1 MHRSHQGAVLLHLW
15 FPPRIIL
22 SQLALEDLDVN
33 LIIFK
38 SRHRNDPGPMEHQGQ
53 GEASS
58 PRLAEYEGFSG
69 DFHISS

>member
-22 SQLALEDLDVN
+22 SQLGLEDLDVN

-38 SRHRNDPGPMEHQGQ
+38 SRHRNGPRHMEHEEQV
-53 GEASS
+53 EASS
-58 PRLAEYEGFSG
+58 PRLAEHEGFSG